1 MKRLELPH
9 QLADYL
15 CPVNGLCDIYEW
27 KTGNRIPDDLI
38 FYSKAGF
45 QLISQ
50 KRAIVPKMIF
60 LGQGSIGKREYNFW
74 KEFIG
79 YRIISNEGKAFKTTL
94 NEVKALL
101 DNDIPTILFGLDMFY
116 LPYHQNFYHTRH
128 ILGHVV
134 LMVGYDETNVYV
146 HDNSKVGV
154 QTIPLEELY
163 LAWSND
169 YIGISKKNA
178 YFGIDME
185 HPNRD
190 VSDIVQQGMGK
201 TASLY
206 LNSPLGFMGKRGI
219 DRFIREFPTWK
230 NVFSVDD
237 LNKIYLHFIEYTGS
251 ILPELPSEI
260 SNSNSGIVNPHQA
273 SRDQLATA
281 LLKYKSSLGIP
292 AWEEAANCFKT
303 SGAIIEK
310 IVRGFI
316 DDIHHQSFIESD
328 KYISLFE
335 KLKGI
340 ESRAFKILLPA
351 HELNK
356 AKKHERD
363 CR

>member
-1 MKRLELPH
+1 
-9 QLADYL
+9 
-15 CPVNGLCDIYEW
+15 
-27 KTGNRIPDDLI
+27 
-38 FYSKAGF
+38 
-45 QLISQ
+45 
-50 KRAIVPKMIF
+50 
-60 LGQGSIGKREYNFW
+60 
-74 KEFIG
+74 
-79 YRIISNEGKAFKTTL
+79 
-94 NEVKALL
+94 
-101 DNDIPTILFGLDMFY
+101 
-116 LPYHQNFYHTRH
+116 
-128 ILGHVV
+128 
-134 LMVGYDETNVYV
+134 
-146 HDNSKVGV
+146 
-154 QTIPLEELY
+154 
-163 LAWSND
+163 
-169 YIGISKKNA
+169 
-178 YFGIDME
+178 ME

-201 TASLY
+201 IASLY

-230 NVFSVDD
+230 NVFSVDE

-292 AWEEAANCFKT
+292 AWEEAAKCFKT

-328 KYISLFE
+328 KYVSLFE